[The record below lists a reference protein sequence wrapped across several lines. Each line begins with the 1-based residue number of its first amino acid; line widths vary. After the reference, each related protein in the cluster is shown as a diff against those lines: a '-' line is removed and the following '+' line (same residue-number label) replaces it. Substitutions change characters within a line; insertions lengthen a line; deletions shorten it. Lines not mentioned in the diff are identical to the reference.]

1 MWYITLDEIQEKEY
15 MQLIHSKFFYSLKTL
30 FQKIKDIITLFIQFL
45 VCSNLK
51 VEIIQLFFFY

>member
-30 FQKIKDIITLFIQFL
+30 IQKIKYIITLFIQFL

>member
-30 FQKIKDIITLFIQFL
+30 IQKIKVFITLFI
-45 VCSNLK
+45 
-51 VEIIQLFFFY
+51 